1 MLLCVGEDEDVPE
14 EAVGGA
20 GSDACPEGSV
30 PLVRYEG
37 TPLTAEGPAYG
48 TSVTATEFKDG
59 DPTEPVAA
67 QWVSTQ
73 YDIVGAV
80 VGSGGDVCTFTDSEN
95 DNPTADNPDTGTVE
109 SCGPGGNQPNVDNQ
123 ADDSGEPLGAGLL
136 DALGLL
142 SVVAVALVAFR
153 RW

>member
-1 MLLCVGEDEDVPE
+1 VLLCVSEDEDVPE

-20 GSDACPEGSV
+20 GSNACPDGSV

-37 TPLTAEGPAYG
+37 TPLTPEGPAYG

-67 QWVSTQ
+67 EWVSTQ
-73 YDIVGAV
+73 YDILGAV
-80 VGSGGDVCTFTDSEN
+80 VGAGGNVCTFSDQAG
-95 DNPTADNPDTGTVE
+95 DGLPDTGTVE

-123 ADDSGEPLGAGLL
+123 ADDSGGPLGAGLL

-142 SVVAVALVAFR
+142 SIVAVALVASR